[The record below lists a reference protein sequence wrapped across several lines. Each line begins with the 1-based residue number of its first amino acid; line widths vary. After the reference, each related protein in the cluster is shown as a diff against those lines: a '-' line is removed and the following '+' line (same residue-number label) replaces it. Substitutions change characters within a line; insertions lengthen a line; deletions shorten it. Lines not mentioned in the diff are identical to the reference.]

1 MSLREA
7 YYSDAEAQYLAERKA
22 QTQQKAAD
30 ILIKNSL
37 LVGEVKEYKGVRYQ
51 MNQRGNY
58 VCLDLPTSSKLDG
71 AFTSTQILHSII
83 DKLEADGAPVKAKVK
98 TDK

>member
-7 YYSDAEAQYLAERKA
+7 YYSDAEAHYLTERRA
-22 QTQQKAAD
+22 QTKQTAVD

-37 LVGEVKEYKGVRYQ
+37 LVGEIKEYKGVRYQ

-58 VCLDLPTSSKLDG
+58 VCLDLPFSSKLDG

-83 DKLEADGAPVKAKVK
+83 DKLETDGTPVKAKVK
-98 TDK
+98 TDN